1 LLFNKDYYTPGKTI
15 HEIGHAALRAK
26 FRENAEFKINFDR
39 NIHKLRIKY
48 LKQQLCTE
56 CFYYYPKKTMI
67 YTDEPY
73 LDAGLKSEYWWYCTP
88 ECVDFRLDLNKY

>member
-1 LLFNKDYYTPGKTI
+1 
-15 HEIGHAALRAK
+15 
-26 FRENAEFKINFDR
+26 
-39 NIHKLRIKY
+39 

-67 YTDEPY
+67 YTDKPY

-88 ECVDFRLDLNKY
+88 ECVDFRFDLNKY